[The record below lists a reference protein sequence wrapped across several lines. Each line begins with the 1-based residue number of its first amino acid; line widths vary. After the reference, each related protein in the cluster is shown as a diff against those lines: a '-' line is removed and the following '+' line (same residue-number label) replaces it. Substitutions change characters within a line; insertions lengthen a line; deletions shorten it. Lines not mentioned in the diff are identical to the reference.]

1 MAAGRPR
8 KPNELKRAQGNPGKR
23 PLPNLATV
31 TTLPQVKAQAPEH
44 LSESQKKLWGDLRNH
59 AIWIADTDQ
68 PMLQLLCEKLDRR
81 NELIAK
87 LQASDPVLY
96 TDKGY
101 AYANPVVGMIS
112 TLEVEIIKLFS
123 LLGLTPTDRTKLG
136 VAEVKARSV
145 LDDLIEK
152 RQNKK

>member
-123 LLGLTPTDRTKLG
+123 LLGLTPTDRIKLG